1 MNLRDAQILNA
12 RKKAG
17 TRGYY
22 CNPQIQV
29 HVGCEHGDSL
39 LSTEDAIGQPKAKK
53 PRKPRVPRTKVADRE
68 TQHGR
73 YIDSGPGAWD
83 DRD

>member
-17 TRGYY
+17 ERGYY
-22 CNPQIQV
+22 CNLITQI
-29 HVGCEHGDSL
+29 HIGCEHGESL
-39 LSTEDAIGQPKAKK
+39 LSTEMPKAKK
-53 PRKPRVPRTKVADRE
+53 NSRKTRACIASRE
-68 TQHGR
+68 EQNAR
-73 YIDSGPGAWD
+73 YIDCGPSAWD

>member
-17 TRGYY
+17 PRGYY

-39 LSTEDAIGQPKAKK
+39 LSTEQSKDVPKPKRMRT
-53 PRKPRVPRTKVADRE
+53 RKPRTKVADRE

-73 YIDSGPGAWD
+73 YLDSGPGAWD